1 MVAMPRT
8 AKTHPHTD
16 PLKSKVSVITGGSR
30 GIGFAIAEA
39 LAIAGSNVVVTS
51 RKSAD
56 AESAAEKLACHGVR
70 VLPIQCDVRDEVA
83 IARLFQAV
91 KDDFGHLDI
100 LVNNA
105 GNSHAPF
112 PIENLPTEVW
122 QDTFATNLT
131 GTFLCTRAALP
142 LMKNGSTI
150 VNNISTAAY
159 KVFPNFAAYNVSK
172 AAALAFTNT
181 LREEVRT
188 RGIRVLALVPGATD
202 TDIWNQFWPD
212 APREKMVSPEDIAAV
227 VVAALRVAPVSA
239 VDEIKIGP
247 TIGVL

>member
-1 MVAMPRT
+1 MART
-8 AKTHPHTD
+8 SKARSLTD
-16 PLKSKVSVITGGSR
+16 PLKSKVAVITGASR

-39 LAIAGSNVVVTS
+39 LAAAGSDLVITS

-56 AESAAEKLACHGVR
+56 AESAAEELAVHGVR

-91 KDDFGHLDI
+91 KDDFGHIDV

-105 GNSHAPF
+105 GHSHAPF
-112 PIENLPTEVW
+112 PIDSLSTEVW
-122 QDTFATNLT
+122 QETLATNLT

-142 LMKNGSTI
+142 LLTKGSTI
-150 VNNISTAAY
+150 VNNISVAAY
-159 KVFPNFAAYNVSK
+159 QIFPNFAAYTVSK
-172 AAALAFTNT
+172 AALLAFTNA
-181 LREEVRT
+181 LREEVRA

-212 APREKMVSPEDIAAV
+212 APRDKMVSPEDVAAV
-227 VVAALRVAPVSA
+227 VVAALRVAPVGA
-239 VDEIKIGP
+239 VDEIRIGP
-247 TIGVL
+247 TSGRL

>member
-1 MVAMPRT
+1 MTRT
-8 AKTHPHTD
+8 TKTHSDTD
-16 PLKSKVSVITGGSR
+16 PLKSKLAVITGGSR

-39 LAIAGSNVVVTS
+39 LAIAGSNLVVTS
-51 RKSAD
+51 RKAAD
-56 AESAAEKLACHGVR
+56 AETAAEKLASHGVR

-91 KDDFGHLDI
+91 KDDFGHPDI

-105 GNSHAPF
+105 GQSHALF
-112 PIENLPTEVW
+112 PIEHLPTEVW
-122 QDTFATNLT
+122 QDTLATNLT

-142 LMKNGSTI
+142 LMSTGSTI
-150 VNNISTAAY
+150 VNNLSAAAY

-188 RGIRVLALVPGATD
+188 RGIRVLALLPGATD
-202 TDIWNQFWPD
+202 TDIWNQFWPE
-212 APREKMVSPEDIAAV
+212 APREKMVSAEDVAAV
-227 VVAALRVAPVSA
+227 VVAALRVAAAGA